1 MVPGFL
7 IFIAIRRPRTL
18 AQRMP
23 TSAMSLNWVQTA
35 TPSLIE
41 VHLFEDANEDHG
53 EDLGLSDFGLSGA
66 VLQPCGNRL
75 HDSPVS
81 AYGF

>member
-7 IFIAIRRPRTL
+7 IFIALRRPRTI

-53 EDLGLSDFGLSGA
+53 GGSWPIGLWSVRRGLTA
-66 VLQPCGNRL
+66 LR
-75 HDSPVS
+75 
-81 AYGF
+81 